1 MNSDVE
7 TMFFLNP
14 EVLPGREVT
23 KQAARGNLEALPGRR
38 RDPWPLALV
47 VVLVAAAL
55 PAIGDFPTWATL
67 TVAAVA
73 MGMML
78 FIMSSGLTLIFGL
91 MDVMNFGHA
100 SLVAVGAYTATLFVP
115 LVASLLN
122 HESLAAGLL
131 GVGLVLIGAAASTGA
146 VGWLFERLFIRRL
159 HGDHVKQIL
168 ITVGALLII
177 EQSLIV
183 LFGPNQMSLPL
194 PEVLRGS
201 LHIADVSVER
211 YRIVAAVL
219 GLFVFVGLH
228 MVLKKTRVGLLIRAG
243 VENREMVEALGYPI
257 KDLFLAVFVGGCAL
271 AGLGGAMWGF
281 YREQFT
287 SLIGAEVLV
296 QMLVI
301 VIIGGLG
308 SIQGCLVAAL
318 LIGLVTNYVNFLLP
332 EVSILTNILAMML
345 VLLWRPRGLYD
356 VGA

>member
-1 MNSDVE
+1 MTDRAASGDVE
-7 TMFFLNP
+7 P
-14 EVLPGREVT
+14 LPGR
-23 KQAARGNLEALPGRR
+23 Q
-38 RDPWPLALV
+38 RDPWPLTVVIALV
-47 VVLVAAAL
+47 VAAL
-55 PAIGDFPTWATL
+55 PAIGDVPTWATL

-115 LVASLLN
+115 LVAALLN
-122 HESLAAGLL
+122 HESLTAGLL
-131 GVGLVLIGAAASTGA
+131 GVGLVLMGAAVSTGA
-146 VGWLFERLFIRRL
+146 VGWLFERLFVRRL

-194 PEVLRGS
+194 PEPLRGS
-201 LHIADVSVER
+201 IHIGDVSVER
-211 YRIVAAVL
+211 YRIVAALL
-219 GLFVFVGLH
+219 GLLVYAGLH
-228 MVLKKTRVGLLIRAG
+228 MLLKKSRIGLLIRAG

-257 KDLFLAVFVGGCAL
+257 SNLFLAVFVGGCAL

-287 SLIGAEVLV
+287 SQIGAEVLV

-308 SIQGCLVAAL
+308 SVRGCLLASL
-318 LIGLVTNYVNFLLP
+318 LVGLVTNYLNFLLP
-332 EVSILTNILAMML
+332 EAAILTNILAMML

-356 VGA
+356 VGN